1 MYLVPTVG
9 IVAIAI
15 WVMAVGFA
23 LALARTAK
31 SADRAGRH
39 LVIPARNVASA
50 PHPVVR

>member
-1 MYLVPTVG
+1 VHLVLTVA
-9 IVAIAI
+9 IVATAI
-15 WVMAVGFA
+15 WIMALGFA

-39 LVIPARNVASA
+39 LVIPARNVGS

>member
-1 MYLVPTVG
+1 MHLALTVG

-15 WVMAVGFA
+15 WIMAVGFA

-39 LVIPARNVASA
+39 LVISARSVGSP

>member
-1 MYLVPTVG
+1 MHLVLAVG
-9 IVAIAI
+9 IVGIAI
-15 WVMAVGFA
+15 WLMALGFA

-39 LVIPARNVASA
+39 LVIPARSVAQA